1 MDFPAVMTMKRYL
14 SLAGLVAA
22 AALSACDFEKNQVQ
36 EIAGPAPVS
45 RIKFFNFGVNTPG
58 VNFYANETKMT
69 AISSATGAEST
80 TGVAQG
86 GVGSGG
92 FYSGIAPGTYALT
105 GKIAATT
112 DKDLAISNVSSN
124 IESGKA
130 YSYYISGIYNT
141 TAKSADAFVV
151 QDPIPAQ
158 DYNVAYVRFVNAI
171 SNSQPM
177 VLSVKNQ
184 TTLVVNAIGAAVP
197 YKSAGAFV
205 AIPAGLYDLSTR
217 VTGAS
222 TDAIVRTGVT
232 FVDGRV
238 YTIASRGDI
247 TVTSTTSANRPQ
259 LDNTAN
265 F

>member
-1 MDFPAVMTMKRYL
+1 MNRYL
-14 SLAGLVAA
+14 SIAGLVAA
-22 AALSACDFEKNQVQ
+22 AALSACDYEKNAVQ
-36 EIAGPAPVS
+36 EIAGPVPAS

-58 VNFYANETKMT
+58 VNFYANTTKMT

-80 TGVAQG
+80 NGVAQG
-86 GVGSGG
+86 GVGAGG
-92 FYSGIAPGTYALT
+92 FYTGIAPGTYTLA

-112 DKDLAISNVSSN
+112 DKDLAISSVSAN
-124 IESGKA
+124 IETGKA

-141 TAKSADAFVV
+141 TAKSADAFIVE
-151 QDPIPAQ
+151 DPIPAQ
-158 DYNVAYVRFVNAI
+158 NYDVAYVRFVNAI

-177 VLSVKNQ
+177 VLSVRNQ
-184 TTLVVNAIGAAVP
+184 TTSTVTAIGAAVA
-197 YKSAGAFV
+197 YKGAGAFV

-222 TDAIVRTGVT
+222 TDAITRTGVT

-247 TVTSTTSANRPQ
+247 TVTGTTSANRPQ